1 MNRRHFLASALAT
14 PLAAGAGKPSKP
26 ILCIFSKHMAKLSLE
41 QLAKTAKEM
50 GFEGVDLTVRP
61 GGHVLPEQA
70 PADLP
75 RAAGILR
82 DGGLQVPMVTT
93 AITSS
98 SDPLARP
105 LLAAAGKLGIPCW
118 KAGYLRYDF
127 DHLDR
132 GLKQTRQMALE
143 LATLSRE
150 CGTACGIHNHSG
162 NNLGAAVWDTERA
175 IEGLDPRWIGFYF
188 DPGHAT
194 IEGGLAGWRLSE
206 ALVLPRLKMVAIKDF
221 YWAKKSGNWEPQW
234 CPLGEGMVNWTEV
247 FKVLAGAGFSG
258 PLSLHLEYDA
268 RDEMAAIAK
277 DLDYLKK
284 LTAQIYS
291 A

>member
-1 MNRRHFLASALAT
+1 M
-14 PLAAGAGKPSKP
+14 G
-26 ILCIFSKHMAKLSLE
+26 KLSLE
-41 QLAKTAKEM
+41 QLAKTAKQM
-50 GFEGVDLTVRP
+50 GFDGVDLTVRP
-61 GGHVLPEQA
+61 GGHVLPERA
-70 PADLP
+70 PSDLP
-75 RAAGILR
+75 RAAEIIR
-82 DGGLQVPMVTT
+82 AGGLQLPMITT

-98 SDPLARP
+98 SDPVARP
-105 LLAAAGKLGIPCW
+105 LLAAAGKLGIPYW

-132 GLKQTRQMALE
+132 SLKQTQQMAAE
-143 LATLSRE
+143 LASLSRE

-162 NNLGAAVWDTERA
+162 NNLGTAVWDTWRA

-206 ALVLPRLKMVAIKDF
+206 ALVLPRMKMVAVKDF
-221 YWAKKSGNWEPQW
+221 YWAKKNGKWDTQW
-234 CPLGEGMVNWTEV
+234 CPLGEGMVDWAEV
-247 FKVLAGAGFSG
+247 FKVFAAAGYAG
-258 PLSLHLEYDA
+258 PVSLHIEYDPP
-268 RDEMAAIAK
+268 DEMAAIAK

-284 LTAQIYS
+284 VVAQTYG